1 MMADNAGPALAPQ
14 KRWAVFYLATVVAM
28 MALQMSSLGF
38 SPLLPA
44 IQHDFQMSFSQ
55 MGLFTGI
62 YGLVALV
69 VSVPAGILAKQYG
82 EKRILVIGMAI
93 LALGLFSLSFAENY
107 GQGLT
112 ARALWIFGYRLAFVC
127 VMTAIALTAPPHLKG
142 RAMGILGACSALATV
157 LGAPFCAGLAEA
169 FGWRHAVMGFGAMTI
184 VGLVIFSMF
193 YKQRPEVVTG
203 RNGPKSQGAF
213 SAFKY
218 PIVWTIPLLGLT
230 NAGGFAATFFLPS
243 VLKADFQLGPSEAA
257 GVISMSYILAIVVNP
272 LCGWL
277 ADRYNRWMVLAGM
290 MMLMVPACLAM
301 TSHNHP
307 DARQRQRRHRRKR
320 WRPARRHRLP
330 RRAGAEGQGPAG
342 HKVALRP
349 IAQGEAI
356 LRYNV
361 AIGYALRDIEP
372 AAGSRNPWSACRPR
386 AGWTTCRS
394 PPSGPSPCPRSRA
407 TPSKATATRTA
418 RSAPATSSPSAPRC
432 SACPAWSNSRSS
444 ASRTSCCPSTRTSTT
459 SSASTTPT
467 AAAWPSTRPAP
478 RSRSAPCATSPRTR
492 TSAAAP
498 CW

>member
-112 ARALWIFGYRLAFVC
+112 ARVLWIFGYRLAFVC

-203 RNGPKSQGAF
+203 AQRSQVAGR
-213 SAFKY
+213 
-218 PIVWTIPLLGLT
+218 LLGLQVSDRLDHPA
-230 NAGGFAATFFLPS
+230 AGPDQCGRLRGDLLPA
-243 VLKADFQLGPSEAA
+243 VGTEGRLPARAPSEAA

-272 LCGWL
+272 LCGYL

-301 TSHNHP
+301 TSHNLVIFEIAAALLISLGLASTNQLYP
-307 DARQRQRRHRRKR
+307 TISELMRGRDV
-320 WRPARRHRLP
+320 
-330 RRAGAEGQGPAG
+330 GPLMG
-342 HKVALRP
+342 ITALGGGIFGFLGP
-349 IAQGEAI
+349 QALGW
-356 LRYNV
+356 
-361 AIGYALRDIEP
+361 LRD
-372 AAGSRNPWSACRPR
+372 WSGGFH
-386 AGWTTCRS
+386 AGWYT
-394 PPSGPSPCPRSRA
+394 
-407 TPSKATATRTA
+407 
-418 RSAPATSSPSAPRC
+418 
-432 SACPAWSNSRSS
+432 
-444 ASRTSCCPSTRTSTT
+444 
-459 SSASTTPT
+459 
-467 AAAWPSTRPAP
+467 
-478 RSRSAPCATSPRTR
+478 
-492 TSAAAP
+492 
-498 CW
+498 

>member
-301 TSHNHP
+301 TSHNLVIFEIAAALLISLGLASTNQLYPTISELMRGRDVGPLMGITALGGGIFGFLGPQALGWLRDWSGGFH
-307 DARQRQRRHRRKR
+307 
-320 WRPARRHRLP
+320 
-330 RRAGAEGQGPAG
+330 AGWYTLTG
-342 HKVALRP
+342 
-349 IAQGEAI
+349 
-356 LRYNV
+356 V
-361 AIGYALRDIEP
+361 AIFSACLILFLKNYAERQNARL
-372 AAGSRNPWSACRPR
+372 AAGVKPV
-386 AGWTTCRS
+386 
-394 PPSGPSPCPRSRA
+394 
-407 TPSKATATRTA
+407 TA
-418 RSAPATSSPSAPRC
+418 S
-432 SACPAWSNSRSS
+432 
-444 ASRTSCCPSTRTSTT
+444 
-459 SSASTTPT
+459 
-467 AAAWPSTRPAP
+467 
-478 RSRSAPCATSPRTR
+478 
-492 TSAAAP
+492 
-498 CW
+498 

>member
-14 KRWAVFYLATVVAM
+14 KRWVVFYLATVVAM

-44 IQHDFQMSFSQ
+44 IQHEFQMSFSQ

-82 EKRILVIGMAI
+82 EKRVLVVGMAI

-301 TSHNHP
+301 TSHDLVIFEIAAALLISLGLASTNQLYP
-307 DARQRQRRHRRKR
+307 TISELMRGRDV
-320 WRPARRHRLP
+320 
-330 RRAGAEGQGPAG
+330 GPLMG
-342 HKVALRP
+342 ITALGGGIFGFLGP
-349 IAQGEAI
+349 QALGW
-356 LRYNV
+356 
-361 AIGYALRDIEP
+361 LRDWSGGFHAGWYTLTGVAMFSAALILFLKNYAERQNARL
-372 AAGSRNPWSACRPR
+372 AAGVKP
-386 AGWTTCRS
+386 
-394 PPSGPSPCPRSRA
+394 
-407 TPSKATATRTA
+407 ATA
-418 RSAPATSSPSAPRC
+418 S
-432 SACPAWSNSRSS
+432 
-444 ASRTSCCPSTRTSTT
+444 
-459 SSASTTPT
+459 
-467 AAAWPSTRPAP
+467 
-478 RSRSAPCATSPRTR
+478 
-492 TSAAAP
+492 
-498 CW
+498 